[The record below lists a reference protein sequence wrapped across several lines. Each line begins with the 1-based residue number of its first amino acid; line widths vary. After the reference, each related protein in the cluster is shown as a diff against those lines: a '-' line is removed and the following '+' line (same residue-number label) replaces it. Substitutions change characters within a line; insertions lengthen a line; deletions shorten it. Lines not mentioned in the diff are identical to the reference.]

1 MGKSLKGGHKN
12 DADLEKPAPRE
23 LPLWANVHHPG
34 RIWDRALCIA
44 LCRPNVCANV
54 MEKLPKR

>member
-1 MGKSLKGGHKN
+1 MTL

-54 MEKLPKR
+54 MAKLPKR